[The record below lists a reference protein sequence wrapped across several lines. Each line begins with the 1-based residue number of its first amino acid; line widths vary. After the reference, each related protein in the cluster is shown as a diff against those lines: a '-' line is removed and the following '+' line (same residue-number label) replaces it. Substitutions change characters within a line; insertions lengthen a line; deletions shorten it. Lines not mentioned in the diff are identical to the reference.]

1 MILKLTNKNKPS
13 NLKLFIFDLGN
24 SGLIHLT
31 DLKHTVE
38 YITLNDED
46 KQRMF
51 LENITEEISDW
62 KNLFAKEKVRTLKA
76 YNQITSKPL
85 PAIVIPIDNYDLIG
99 ELDDDVQKLIK
110 TLIKEGTNLGIYII
124 ISTTKSN
131 VVKNAILSSFKQ
143 KLLLYVTEKEEIA
156 TILKRSEYELQ
167 ELPGRGLVE
176 VDNVEVVQI
185 DYPIN
190 SNEEQDFND
199 LIKDKINE
207 INNQYQEENSG
218 FKTMPEIVWII

>member
-1 MILKLTNKNKPS
+1 M
-13 NLKLFIFDLGN
+13 
-24 SGLIHLT
+24 
-31 DLKHTVE
+31 
-38 YITLNDED
+38 
-46 KQRMF
+46 
-51 LENITEEISDW
+51 
-62 KNLFAKEKVRTLKA
+62 
-76 YNQITSKPL
+76 
-85 PAIVIPIDNYDLIG
+85 
-99 ELDDDVQKLIK
+99 DDDVQKLIK

-185 DYPIN
+185 DYPIVMKN
-190 SNEEQDFND
+190 
-199 LIKDKINE
+199 KILM
-207 INNQYQEENSG
+207 I
-218 FKTMPEIVWII
+218 